1 MNRNATKVEKSIDGY
16 SGFPFCDNANCGPV
30 LIAPIQQTAIIFMKC
45 LRVLLF
51 IESRKEFQWNKNS
64 REGI

>member
-16 SGFPFCDNANCGPV
+16 SGFPFCDNV
-30 LIAPIQQTAIIFMKC
+30 MIAPIQQTAIIFMKC